1 MSLAVNQPPVD
12 QKRDIVIE
20 HAVVCIPKDGEE
32 LCGDSTQVI
41 SRGDATIAVLADG
54 LGSGVKAS
62 ILSTMTTR
70 IAATLFDKG
79 LPLDAVVDTL
89 SSTLPV
95 CKVRNLAYSTFTIVL
110 IEAGRAAYLAEFDN
124 PPAILVRDGELVELV
139 RHERR
144 IGDHAVTEASVELE
158 EDDFL
163 VVVSDGVVHAGI
175 GGLIPLGWRWE
186 NVAEYVRRNSVHM
199 ESALDLARRLEKT
212 CRHLYE
218 GKPGDDATVLVMR
231 PRRPVSLTMVVGPPE
246 DPNDDARVAE
256 LLREAS
262 GMKVVCG
269 GTTASLI
276 AREWQVP
283 LRIDL
288 DTMSPDDP
296 PLAHMPGVNLTTEGI
311 ITISRTLDLL
321 KSGRRIEDR
330 REAPY
335 RLARLLMQADD
346 IHFVI
351 GRAINPAHQNPD
363 LGGRLALKFQV
374 IEELRRELVARGKHV
389 RTTCF

>member
-1 MSLAVNQPPVD
+1 MSQMAVLPSD
-12 QKRDIVIE
+12 QQRETVIE
-20 HAVVCIPKDGEE
+20 HAVVSMPKAGEE
-32 LCGDSTQVI
+32 LCGDSTQIV

-95 CKVRNLAYSTFTIVL
+95 CKVRNLAYSTFTIVVV
-110 IEAGRAAYLAEFDN
+110 EAGRAAYLAEFDN
-124 PPAILVRDGELVELV
+124 PPAILVRDGEFVEL
-139 RHERR
+139 ERCAR
-144 IGDHAVTEASVELE
+144 QIGDHAVTEASVQLE

-163 VVVSDGVVHAGI
+163 VIVSDGVVHAGI
-175 GGLIPLGWRWE
+175 GGLIPLGWRWD
-186 NVAEYVRRNSVHM
+186 NVAEYVRRNSVHQ
-199 ESALDLARRLEKT
+199 ETALNLARRVEKT

-218 GKPGDDATVLVMR
+218 DKPGDDATVLVMR
-231 PRRPVSLTMVVGPPE
+231 PRRPSSLTMVVGPPE
-246 DPNDDARVAE
+246 NPKDDVTVAE
-256 LLREAS
+256 LLREA
-262 GMKVVCG
+262 GGVRVVCG

-283 LRIDL
+283 LRVDL
-288 DTMSPDDP
+288 DTIGPEEP

-311 ITISRTLDLL
+311 ITISRALDLL
-321 KSGRRIEDR
+321 KSGKPLSERK
-330 REAPY
+330 EAPY
-335 RLARLLMQADD
+335 RLARLLAKADD
-346 IHFVI
+346 VHFVI
-351 GRAINPAHQNPD
+351 GRAINPAHQNPS

-374 IEELRRELVARGKHV
+374 IEELRRELVAQGKHV
-389 RTTCF
+389 TTTCF